1 MVLIL
6 RLVCKKSCFVLCC
19 FVSDIAFGYCVWILS
34 LDIAFGYC
42 VWILLVLL
50 LIFQQFRNKFI
61 NLCKPILKQFRV
73 IHNILICFQ
82 I

>member
-6 RLVCKKSCFVLCC
+6 RLVCKKKLFCFVLFC
-19 FVSDIAFGYCVWILS
+19 FGYCVWILR